1 MLCIRHSG
9 AFDQRYYRPALTYL
23 LSELQARMD
32 VHKDVAIS
40 ALLAAICLSGNA
52 FVSLS
57 VVHRRYVLQQLN
69 HQLVPLAEEKFEFL
83 GKLFGDDFGE
93 RAKA

>member
-1 MLCIRHSG
+1 
-9 AFDQRYYRPALTYL
+9 
-23 LSELQARMD
+23 MD